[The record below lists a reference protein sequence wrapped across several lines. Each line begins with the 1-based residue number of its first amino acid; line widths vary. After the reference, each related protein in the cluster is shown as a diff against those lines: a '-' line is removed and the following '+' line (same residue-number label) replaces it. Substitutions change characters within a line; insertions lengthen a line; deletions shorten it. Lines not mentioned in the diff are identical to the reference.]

1 MTSCDDRQ
9 SLVEQ
14 LLTEAV
20 NMDQLLTVVKLL
32 RSWPDP
38 VYAAQS
44 VETATCEIL
53 LSCVVLLT

>member
-20 NMDQLLTVVKLL
+20 SMDQLLTIVKLL

-44 VETATCEIL
+44 VETVTCEIL
-53 LSCVVLLT
+53 LSCVVPLT